1 MENINS
7 GDNNTFTEYLG
18 VQFQQ
23 KFMWQFLLEPEFA
36 NKILPNLS
44 VEYFDEPM
52 MKRLFIIIK
61 EFVDEFGTIP
71 NLVNKS
77 IYQAITMFKTPNN
90 LIEEESLN
98 AILKKIEMF
107 NEMAINQPHLYD
119 GDTVKKSSYLFIKQQ
134 EYRKM
139 GETIVSKVKRGGMRK
154 LEEISKLEE
163 NFQKITRIGDTE
175 DDGEEVIENVEN
187 ALKKEFR
194 ETIPTGIHVIDTVTG
209 GGLGK
214 GEIGIILSPSGVGKA
229 QNLSAKI
236 STPNGW
242 KRMGEIKVGDIIT
255 GSDGG
260 IQTVL
265 GVYPQGKRPIY
276 KIGFN
281 DGTSCCCDEE
291 HLWAVN
297 DLNLR
302 TNNTTIKGKCVKR
315 PDFSYSKIKTTKEL
329 MDNYKVYGKRVKLN
343 YRIPIV
349 KPVEYINNNILPL
362 NPYLLGALIG
372 DGTLKGKSIHITNV
386 DEEIL
391 TEIKNIISCDFPE
404 LSLKQ
409 RPSNSITYTISG
421 INYSYRNKLNRLL
434 KELNLKVNAEFKHIP
449 DIYKYSSIQDRINLL
464 QGLLDTDGYA
474 SKEGRVQFY
483 TISDKLAED
492 VRELVLSLG
501 GFCKIKTKIGK
512 YKKDGV
518 VIECKK
524 INTLTLSFTDSN
536 IKLFRLKRKQDRVKY
551 RVKYKYN
558 KYISSIEYSHEEEAQ
573 CIYVSNDDHLYVTDD
588 FILTHNTTTLTK
600 IANTAYEEGKNVAQI
615 VFEDTIPQV
624 KRKHY
629 TIWSGIPLSQLDDE
643 YEIATQLVNEKIS
656 KIKGNGRLVIKRM
669 SQETTTMIDIRA
681 WLESYQK
688 KFGIKFDIL
697 VLDYLDCVNSHKK
710 TANLNDG
717 EIVVI
722 KSFEALA
729 GDFNIPAW
737 TAIQTNRSGFESEV
751 IGAHHSGGSIKRIQ
765 KSHFFMSIQKTQEQK
780 EANLANISIVK
791 ARFAKDGQFYK
802 DAIFNNDTLEIR
814 IEETFKNN
822 NIMNKGLKKVTDI
835 DVDKLNSKVASMFEE
850 KQKENVLD
858 DLKSQ
863 FMKEEKI
870 VINED
875 KLISNTLPINDGFI
889 QKDNNL
895 INDGLIIKDNN
906 TPTDL
911 ITNSLPIN
919 DGLINTSSVLEVI
932 DEPEVINSIIDV
944 KEPEVDTTPVSK
956 ATDVLYLVEDTPLP
970 PQEIDN
976 IEQML
981 SNPDITHSDIMEYL
995 KNKRSS

>member
-1 MENINS
+1 MENNKN

-23 KFMWQFLLEPEFA
+23 KFMWQFLVEPEFA
-36 NKILPNLS
+36 NKILPNLH

-52 MKRLFIIIK
+52 MKRLFIIIR

-71 NLVNKS
+71 NLINKS

-98 AILKKIEMF
+98 TILKKIEMF

-139 GETIVSKVKRGGMRK
+139 GETIVSMVKRGGMRK
-154 LEEISKLEE
+154 IDDISKLEE

-214 GEIGIILSPSGVGKA
+214 GEIGIILSPSGVGK
-229 QNLSAKI
+229 
-236 STPNGW
+236 T
-242 KRMGEIKVGDIIT
+242 
-255 GSDGG
+255 
-260 IQTVL
+260 
-265 GVYPQGKRPIY
+265 
-276 KIGFN
+276 
-281 DGTSCCCDEE
+281 TS
-291 HLWAVN
+291 
-297 DLNLR
+297 
-302 TNNTTIKGKCVKR
+302 
-315 PDFSYSKIKTTKEL
+315 
-329 MDNYKVYGKRVKLN
+329 
-343 YRIPIV
+343 
-349 KPVEYINNNILPL
+349 
-362 NPYLLGALIG
+362 
-372 DGTLKGKSIHITNV
+372 
-386 DEEIL
+386 
-391 TEIKNIISCDFPE
+391 
-404 LSLKQ
+404 
-409 RPSNSITYTISG
+409 
-421 INYSYRNKLNRLL
+421 
-434 KELNLKVNAEFKHIP
+434 
-449 DIYKYSSIQDRINLL
+449 
-464 QGLLDTDGYA
+464 
-474 SKEGRVQFY
+474 
-483 TISDKLAED
+483 
-492 VRELVLSLG
+492 
-501 GFCKIKTKIGK
+501 
-512 YKKDGV
+512 
-518 VIECKK
+518 
-524 INTLTLSFTDSN
+524 
-536 IKLFRLKRKQDRVKY
+536 
-551 RVKYKYN
+551 
-558 KYISSIEYSHEEEAQ
+558 
-573 CIYVSNDDHLYVTDD
+573 
-588 FILTHNTTTLTK
+588 LTK
-600 IANTAYEEGKNVAQI
+600 IANTAYENGKNVAQI

-643 YEIATQLVNEKIS
+643 YELATQLVNEKIN

-697 VLDYLDCVNSHKK
+697 ILDYLDCVNSHKK

-737 TAIQTNRSGFESEV
+737 TAIQTNRSGFETEI

-822 NIMNKGLKKVTDI
+822 NIMNKGLKKIDEH
-835 DVDKLNSKVASMFEE
+835 DVDKLNSKVTSMFEE
-850 KQKENVLD
+850 NKKENILN

-863 FMKEEKI
+863 FMDAENKTI
-870 VINED
+870 INED
-875 KLISNTLPINDGFI
+875 KLISKTLPINDGFI

-895 INDGLIIKDNN
+895 VNDGLIIKDINN
-906 TPTDL
+906 TPVD
-911 ITNSLPIN
+911 
-919 DGLINTSSVLEVI
+919 DGLIIKDVNTPVDDGLIIKEHEIDASPVLEVI
-932 DEPEVINSIIDV
+932 KD
-944 KEPEVDTTPVSK
+944 PEVDMSFVPKTTPNI
-956 ATDVLYLVEDTPLP
+956 VENTPLP
-970 PQEIDN
+970 QQDIDS
-976 IEQML
+976 IEQMF
-981 SNPDITHSDIMEYL
+981 SNPDFNHTDLMNFL
-995 KNKRSS
+995 KNKRNS

>member
-1 MENINS
+1 MENNKN

-23 KFMWQFLLEPEFA
+23 KFMWQFLVEPEFA
-36 NKILPNLS
+36 NKILPNLH

-52 MKRLFIIIK
+52 MKRLFIIIR

-71 NLVNKS
+71 NLINKS

-98 AILKKIEMF
+98 TILKKIEMF

-139 GETIVSKVKRGGMRK
+139 GETIVSMVKRGGMRK
-154 LEEISKLEE
+154 IDDISKLEE

-229 QNLSAKI
+229 QPLSSKI
-236 STPNGW
+236 ATPNGW
-242 KRMGEIKVGDIIT
+242 KLMGDIKVNDEVI

-260 IQTVL
+260 TQKVL

-276 KIGFN
+276 KIEFN
-281 DGTSCCCDEE
+281 DGTKTFCDEE

-329 MDNYKVYGKRVKLN
+329 IGNYKVYGKRVKLN

-349 KPVEYINNNILPL
+349 KPVQYVNNGVGI
-362 NPYLLGALIG
+362 NPYLLGILIG
-372 DGTLKGKSIHITNV
+372 DGGLSGNGVKFTNIDKEIIDEVKLIINNEYPDLNVKQVSDTITFGITGIVGKKNLLFDKIVNLGLNV
-386 DEEIL
+386 GSDKKLIPIEY
-391 TEIKNIISCDFPE
+391 KN
-404 LSLKQ
+404 
-409 RPSNSITYTISG
+409 
-421 INYSYRNKLNRLL
+421 
-434 KELNLKVNAEFKHIP
+434 
-449 DIYKYSSIQDRINLL
+449 SSIENRISLL
-464 QGLLDTDGYA
+464 QGLLDSDGYA
-474 SKEGRVQFY
+474 SKSGRVQYY
-483 TISDKLAED
+483 TVSDKLAED

-524 INTLTLSFTDSN
+524 INILTLSFTDSN
-536 IKLFRLKRKQDRVKY
+536 IKLFRLKRKQDRVIY
-551 RVKYKYN
+551 REKYKYN
-558 KYISSIEYSHEEEAQ
+558 KYISSIEYSHEEDAQ

-643 YEIATQLVNEKIS
+643 YELATQLVNEKIS

-697 VLDYLDCVNSHKK
+697 ILDYLDCVNSHKK

-737 TAIQTNRSGFESEV
+737 TAIQTNRSGFETEI

-822 NIMNKGLKKVTDI
+822 NIMNKGLKKIDEH
-835 DVDKLNSKVASMFEE
+835 DVDKLNSKVTSMFEE
-850 KQKENVLD
+850 NKKENILN

-863 FMKEEKI
+863 FMDAENKTI
-870 VINED
+870 INED
-875 KLISNTLPINDGFI
+875 KLISKTLPINDGFI

-895 INDGLIIKDNN
+895 VNDGLIIKDINN
-906 TPTDL
+906 TPVD
-911 ITNSLPIN
+911 
-919 DGLINTSSVLEVI
+919 DGLIIKDVNTPVDDGLIIKEHEIDASPVLEVI
-932 DEPEVINSIIDV
+932 KD
-944 KEPEVDTTPVSK
+944 PEVDMSFVPKTTPNI
-956 ATDVLYLVEDTPLP
+956 VENTPLP
-970 PQEIDN
+970 QQDIDS
-976 IEQML
+976 IEQMF
-981 SNPDITHSDIMEYL
+981 SNPDFNHTDLMNFL
-995 KNKRSS
+995 KNKRNS